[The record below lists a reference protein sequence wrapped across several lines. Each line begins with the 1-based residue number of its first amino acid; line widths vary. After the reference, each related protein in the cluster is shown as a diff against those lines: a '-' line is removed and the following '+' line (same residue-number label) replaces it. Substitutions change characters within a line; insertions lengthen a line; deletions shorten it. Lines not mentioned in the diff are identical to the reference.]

1 MDIRQELARSQAL
14 EAERVRFLERTRSP
28 GEAQAFA
35 RRTRGIYR
43 RAVLNHS
50 APAAEPVYRLRLMG
64 AYCYLRR
71 YLNPGSDN
79 SSGGPAPAQ
88 PGGHD

>member
-1 MDIRQELARSQAL
+1 MDIRQELARSQEL

-43 RAVLNHS
+43 RAVLNRS
-50 APAAEPVYRLRLMG
+50 APAAEPVYRLRLIG
-64 AYCYLRR
+64 SYCYLRH
-71 YLNPGSDN
+71 YLNPGPEN
-79 SSGGPAPAQ
+79 GSGSPPPARR
-88 PGGHD
+88 GGHD